1 MKLTKEEYRVYS
13 SYTCGLGGG
22 FRSQEKCFEIL
33 NERRM
38 TKDNRSSQQRHY
50 YNIKW

>member
-1 MKLTKEEYRVYS
+1 MTITKEEYEVYS

-33 NERRM
+33 NERR
-38 TKDNRSSQQRHY
+38 TSKKRYDSYRQDIH
-50 YNIKW
+50 

>member
-1 MKLTKEEYRVYS
+1 MTITKEEYEVYS

-33 NERRM
+33 NERRT
-38 TKDNRSSQQRHY
+38 TKKRYDSYRQD
-50 YNIKW
+50 IL